1 MRRKIWMKPRTV
13 LCEALLLLA
22 LCLSVKVSVQA
33 QTTSSSTQ
41 QPSEDVVRVNTELVQ
56 TDVMV
61 FDRRGRFVDGLKPEQ
76 FVLTLNGDAKPI
88 SFFDRAGS
96 ASGRQTLRPAVNKPG
111 PAGEEMGKTTPGR
124 VIFFFID
131 DVHLSSESLARARQT
146 LFRFF
151 ENRLN
156 ADDRVAV
163 VSTSGQIGFLQQL
176 TDNQTV
182 LREATSRLNYKQNP
196 EAYAGSTRI
205 SEYAASQVE
214 DAGNKRLFA
223 YLMESV
229 KLEYGMGF
237 GSLRGFHGN
246 DSAGQAMRLL
256 HSRVSQI
263 NAQSKVATSN
273 TLAVFQ
279 SLIDSSA
286 NVPGRKLVFFFSDGF
301 VTDPRGS
308 NALSELHDATKLA
321 ARSGAVVYSVDM
333 RGSFID
339 SAIDASNNDY
349 VDMTS
354 RHGGVELGEVMEPRE
369 PLNLL
374 ADETGGRTIVR
385 SNELDKDLIQ
395 AVAETSEYYLLAWRP
410 TNDIE
415 RNGKARLQVSI
426 AGQPDLRVRLR
437 RAYYVPAAAAATKAA
452 APEVSP
458 EAQLLRALGSAQPVE
473 TLPAYLSVG
482 YSRNADGTLA
492 LQASMQSTR
501 AAFNFDNANKSI
513 VDVIGAAIDDRGLI
527 YTFKQVLTVT
537 PVSGNEID
545 LPVIW
550 HQKLTVQPGLYQV
563 RLAVR
568 ERATGR
574 TGSAMQWIDVPK
586 AAPARLNMS
595 SVFLGERRDSNG
607 ARPATEPQ
615 SIPVEADHSFA
626 RSSVLRFQMYLYDA
640 VQTEGKIDV
649 WVDARLSRA
658 GQPVLIISPNKVP
671 ATVKDLSQLPY
682 WAEIG
687 LAQLL
692 PGSYTLEIS
701 ATDRFSGAVAAQRVR
716 FSVE

>member
-1 MRRKIWMKPRTV
+1 MV
-13 LCEALLLLA
+13 LYQALLCLTICLGTCVA
-22 LCLSVKVSVQA
+22 LQA
-33 QTTSSSTQ
+33 QTNSGSQ
-41 QPSEDVVRVNTELVQ
+41 RQPDDVVRVNTELVQ

-76 FVLTLNGDAKPI
+76 FVLTLNGEAKPI
-88 SFFDRAGS
+88 AIFDRVGS
-96 ASGRQTLRPAVNKPG
+96 ASGRQTLRPAVNKP
-111 PAGEEMGKTTPGR
+111 AQVSEETGKTTPGR

-131 DVHLSSESLARARQT
+131 DVHLSSESLSRARQT
-146 LFRFF
+146 LSRFV
-151 ENRLN
+151 EKKLN
-156 ADDRVAV
+156 DDDRVAI

-176 TDNQTV
+176 TDNQSV
-182 LREATSRLNYKQNP
+182 LREAISRLNYKQNP

-205 SEYAASQVE
+205 SEYVASQVE

-286 NVPGRKLVFFFSDGF
+286 NVPGRKLVFFLSDGF

-308 NALSELHDATKLA
+308 NALNELRDATKLA
-321 ARSGAVVYSVDM
+321 ARAGAVVYSVDM
-333 RGSFID
+333 RGNFID
-339 SAIDASNNDY
+339 STIDASNNDY

-354 RHGGVELGEVMEPRE
+354 RHGGVELGEVMEPRQA
-369 PLNLL
+369 LNLL

-385 SNELDKDLIQ
+385 SSDLDKDLMQ

-415 RNGKARLQVSI
+415 RNGKARLEISI
-426 AGQPDLRVRLR
+426 AGQPDLKVRLR
-437 RAYYVPAAAAATKAA
+437 RAYYVPAAGTKSET
-452 APEVSP
+452 PETASP
-458 EAQLLRALGSAQPVE
+458 DAQLLRALGSAQPVG

-482 YSRNADGTLA
+482 YVRNADGTLS
-492 LQASMQSTR
+492 LQASMQSPR

-595 SVFLGERRDSNG
+595 SVFLGERRDASG
-607 ARPATEPQ
+607 ARLASEPQ

-640 VQTEGKIDV
+640 VQTEGKVDV

-658 GQPVLIISPNKVP
+658 GQPVLKISPNKVS
-671 ATVKDLSQLPY
+671 ATVKDLSKLPY

-687 LAQLL
+687 LAQFP

-701 ATDRFSGAVAAQRVR
+701 ATDRLSGAVAAQRVK

>member
-1 MRRKIWMKPRTV
+1 MV
-13 LCEALLLLA
+13 LYQALLCLA
-22 LCLSVKVSVQA
+22 LFSGTSVALQA
-33 QTTSSSTQ
+33 QTNAGSQ
-41 QPSEDVVRVNTELVQ
+41 QPSDDVVRVNTELVQ

-76 FVLTLNGDAKPI
+76 FVLTLNGEAKPI
-88 SFFDRAGS
+88 SFLDQVGS
-96 ASGRQTLRPAVNKPG
+96 ATGRQNLRRAANRPG

-131 DVHLSSESLARARQT
+131 DVHLSSESLSRARQT
-146 LFRFF
+146 LLRFV

-156 ADDRVAV
+156 DNDRVAI

-182 LREATSRLNYKQNP
+182 LREAISRLNYKQNP

-205 SEYAASQVE
+205 SEYVASQVE

-286 NVPGRKLVFFFSDGF
+286 NVPGRKLVFFLSDGF

-308 NALSELHDATKLA
+308 DALSELHEATKLA

-339 SAIDASNNDY
+339 STIDASNNDY

-354 RHGGVELGEVMEPRE
+354 RHGGVELGEVMEPRQA
-369 PLNLL
+369 LNLL

-385 SNELDKDLIQ
+385 SNELDKDLTQ

-426 AGQPDLRVRLR
+426 AGQPDLKVRLR
-437 RAYYVPAAAAATKAA
+437 RAYYVPAAAAATKAS

-458 EAQLLRALGSAQPVE
+458 EGQLLRALGSAQPVG
-473 TLPAYLSVG
+473 TLPAFLSVG
-482 YSRNADGTLA
+482 YARNADGTLA

-537 PVSGNEID
+537 PVSGNEMD

-563 RLAVR
+563 RLAMR
-568 ERATGR
+568 ERGTGR

-595 SVFLGERRDSNG
+595 SVFLGERRDANG
-607 ARPATEPQ
+607 DRLPAEPQ

-640 VQTEGKIDV
+640 AQTEGKFDV
-649 WVDARLSRA
+649 WVDARLLRA

-682 WAEIG
+682 WSEIG

-701 ATDRFSGAVAAQRVR
+701 ATDRISGAVAAQRVR

>member
-1 MRRKIWMKPRTV
+1 
-13 LCEALLLLA
+13 
-22 LCLSVKVSVQA
+22 
-33 QTTSSSTQ
+33 
-41 QPSEDVVRVNTELVQ
+41 
-56 TDVMV
+56 
-61 FDRRGRFVDGLKPEQ
+61 
-76 FVLTLNGDAKPI
+76 
-88 SFFDRAGS
+88 
-96 ASGRQTLRPAVNKPG
+96 
-111 PAGEEMGKTTPGR
+111 
-124 VIFFFID
+124 
-131 DVHLSSESLARARQT
+131 
-146 LFRFF
+146 
-151 ENRLN
+151 
-156 ADDRVAV
+156 
-163 VSTSGQIGFLQQL
+163 
-176 TDNQTV
+176 
-182 LREATSRLNYKQNP
+182 
-196 EAYAGSTRI
+196 
-205 SEYAASQVE
+205 
-214 DAGNKRLFA
+214 
-223 YLMESV
+223 
-229 KLEYGMGF
+229 
-237 GSLRGFHGN
+237 
-246 DSAGQAMRLL
+246 
-256 HSRVSQI
+256 
-263 NAQSKVATSN
+263 
-273 TLAVFQ
+273 
-279 SLIDSSA
+279 LIDSSA

-339 SAIDASNNDY
+339 STIDASNNDY

-354 RHGGVELGEVMEPRE
+354 RHGGVELGEVMEPRQ

-385 SNELDKDLIQ
+385 SSDLDKDLMQ
-395 AVAETSEYYLLAWRP
+395 AVAETSDYYLLAWRP
-410 TNDIE
+410 TSDIE
-415 RNGKARLQVSI
+415 RSGKARLEISI
-426 AGQPDLRVRLR
+426 AGQPELKVRLR
-437 RAYYVPAAAAATKAA
+437 RAYYVPAAATKTETPEAA
-452 APEVSP
+452 SP
-458 EAQLLRALGSAQPVE
+458 DAQLLRALGSAQPVG

-482 YSRNADGTLA
+482 YVRNADGTLS

-501 AAFNFDNANKSI
+501 AAFNFDTANKSI

-595 SVFLGERRDSNG
+595 SVFLGERRESNG
-607 ARPATEPQ
+607 ARQTTEPQ
-615 SIPVEADHSFA
+615 SIPVEADHSFS

-658 GQPVLIISPNKVP
+658 GQPILTISPNKVP

-682 WAEIG
+682 WSEIG

-701 ATDRFSGAVAAQRVR
+701 ATDRISGAVAEQRVR